1 MIIVI
6 IVIRLLFSLTWLID
20 LYIKVNS
27 LLLAEMFEN
36 VLKKDVY
43 IYIYIYKRHYKI
55 IFIII
60 LIKKYVIMENDTVG
74 IITKN
79 LVKTYYQANK

>member
-1 MIIVI
+1 MIIMI
-6 IVIRLLFSLTWLID
+6 IVIRLLSSLTWLID

-43 IYIYIYKRHYKI
+43 IYIYKRHYKI

-60 LIKKYVIMENDTVG
+60 LIKKYIIMENDTVG

>member
-1 MIIVI
+1 M
-6 IVIRLLFSLTWLID
+6 
-20 LYIKVNS
+20 YIYI
-27 LLLAEMFEN
+27 
-36 VLKKDVY
+36 Y

-60 LIKKYVIMENDTVG
+60 LIKKYIIMENDTVG

>member
-1 MIIVI
+1 MIIMI
-6 IVIRLLFSLTWLID
+6 IVIRLLSSLTWLID

-43 IYIYIYKRHYKI
+43 IYIYIYIYI
-55 IFIII
+55 
-60 LIKKYVIMENDTVG
+60 
-74 IITKN
+74 
-79 LVKTYYQANK
+79 

>member
-27 LLLAEMFEN
+27 LLLADMFEN
-36 VLKKDVY
+36 VLKKMY
-43 IYIYIYKRHYKI
+43 IYIYIYLKDIYKI

-60 LIKKYVIMENDTVG
+60 LIKKYIIMENDTW
-74 IITKN
+74 IF
-79 LVKTYYQANK
+79 